1 MRLAAT
7 CHSRWTRE
15 PSPRLSAGSGRGVT
29 ASARCPAHADKMPS
43 LKVKDDPRKGDGIDV
58 HCFAG
63 CDWKDIKADLA
74 KYGLLRT
81 FEPKNGPRRL
91 PRTAEAIP
99 PRVIAPAEDKAT
111 SEQRG
116 EIAQK
121 LWKEL
126 KPLTGTLG
134 WRYFTEHRGL
144 QIGINLDH
152 ALRYHSLYRMVVA
165 LMTDP
170 LTNEPCGVHRTF
182 LNADG
187 SKRERKMLGRQG
199 VVRVSPDEDVT
210 HGLGIAEGVEDAL
223 AVLASGWAPVWAAT
237 SAGMI
242 ERFPV
247 LHGIECLTIF
257 ADNDAAGM
265 AAAQACAERW
275 AAAEVYIVG
284 SYHEG
289 LERCA

>member
-1 MRLAAT
+1 M
-7 CHSRWTRE
+7 
-15 PSPRLSAGSGRGVT
+15 AGRYGSCP
-29 ASARCPAHADKMPS
+29 CPAHADKMPS
-43 LKVKDDPRKGDGIDV
+43 MKVRDDARKGDGIDV

-63 CDWKDIKADLA
+63 CDWKDIKAYLA
-74 KYGLLRT
+74 KCGLLRT
-81 FEPKNGPRRL
+81 FEPKNVPRRL
-91 PRTAEAIP
+91 PRTVEATP
-99 PRVIAPAEDKAT
+99 PRVIAPSDAT

-116 EIAQK
+116 EIALK
-121 LWKEL
+121 LWKGS

-134 WRYFTEHRGL
+134 WRYFAEHRGL
-144 QIGINLDH
+144 QIGINVDH
-152 ALRYHSLYRMVVA
+152 TLRYHSLHRMVVA

-223 AVLASGWAPVWAAT
+223 AVLSSGWAPVWAAT
-237 SAGMI
+237 SCGAI

-247 LHGIECLTIF
+247 LLGHRILDDISRQRRRGNEGGARLRRAVDYCRTRSPHCREQEMK
-257 ADNDAAGM
+257 DWNDAYRAGVDIRRP
-265 AAAQACAERW
+265 CR
-275 AAAEVYIVG
+275 
-284 SYHEG
+284 
-289 LERCA
+289 